1 MNSLKKLLQLSKFLV
16 VTLVFSLFL
25 FSQSAIAYAPAN
37 LIAAMGMPAVDS
49 IFRNVSITEGEF
61 SVDLT
66 VPIPSK
72 ALIGKALVSLPDGE
86 TGTIDEIAI
95 TGPNGK
101 IFGCKNIKVQNNTD
115 LIKSCGGKAFL
126 IPGDTTYYAKGS
138 NFQPQSDV
146 EFSVELFPES

>member
-1 MNSLKKLLQLSKFLV
+1 MNSLKKLWQSSKFLGI
-16 VTLVFSLFL
+16 TLVFSLFF
-25 FSQSAIAYAPAN
+25 FSQSAF
-37 LIAAMGMPAVDS
+37 AAMEMPEIDS
-49 IFRNVSITEGEF
+49 IFRNVSIRGGEF

-95 TGPNGK
+95 TGANGK
-101 IFGCKNIKVQNNTD
+101 IFGCKNLKVQNGTD

-126 IPGDTTYYAKGS
+126 IPGDTRYQAKGS
-138 NFQPQSDV
+138 NFQPSPDV